1 MLATTD
7 LWFRY
12 QDEPV
17 LKGLTL
23 DFSRHAVTGLVGA
36 NGCGKS
42 TLFMNLSGLLR
53 PQQGAVLWQGEA
65 LNYSKRGLLALR
77 QQTALA
83 VIQRLSLPQHR
94 PLLRPQQ
101 GAVLWQGEALNYSK
115 RGLLALRQQVA
126 TVFQD
131 PDQQIFYTDIDSDIA
146 FSLRNLGVAEE
157 EIARRVDEALTLVDA
172 QGFRQQPIQCLSHG
186 QKKRVAIA
194 GALVLQAR
202 YLLLD
207 EPTAGLDPRGR
218 AQMIAIIRR
227 IVGQGRRV
235 VISSHDIDLIYEVS
249 DAVYVLRHG
258 EVLAAGDP
266 GEVFAC
272 AETMD
277 RAGLT
282 QPWLVKLHSELG
294 LPLCKTEAE
303 FFQRMHNNAIGA
315 IKEAS

>member
-23 DFSRHAVTGLVGA
+23 DFSHHAVTGLVGA

-53 PQQGAVLWQGEA
+53 PQKGAVLWQG
-65 LNYSKRGLLALR
+65 K
-77 QQTALA
+77 
-83 VIQRLSLPQHR
+83 
-94 PLLRPQQ
+94 PLD
-101 GAVLWQGEALNYSK
+101 YSK

-157 EIARRVDEALTLVDA
+157 EIARRVDDALTLVDA
-172 QGFRQQPIQCLSHG
+172 QGFRHQPIQCLSHG

-207 EPTAGLDPRGR
+207 EPTAGLDPSGR
-218 AQMIAIIRR
+218 AQMIDIIKR
-227 IVGQGRRV
+227 IADRGNHVA
-235 VISSHDIDLIYEVS
+235 ISSHDIDLIYEIS
-249 DAVYVLRHG
+249 DAVYVLRRG
-258 EVLAAGDP
+258 EVLAHGEP
-266 GEVFAC
+266 GEVFARSELM
-272 AETMD
+272 AQ
-277 RAGLT
+277 AGLT
-282 QPWLVKLHSELG
+282 QPWLVKLHGQLG
-294 LPLCKTEAE
+294 LPLCKTEEE
-303 FFQRMHNNAIGA
+303 FFTRMRSNAM
-315 IKEAS
+315 KEAS

>member
-1 MLATTD
+1 MLATTE

-12 QDEPV
+12 QDAQV

-23 DFSRHAVTGLVGA
+23 DFSQHAVTGLVGA

-53 PQQGAVLWQGEA
+53 PQQGAVLWQG
-65 LNYSKRGLLALR
+65 K
-77 QQTALA
+77 
-83 VIQRLSLPQHR
+83 
-94 PLLRPQQ
+94 PLD
-101 GAVLWQGEALNYSK
+101 YSK

-146 FSLRNLGVAEE
+146 FSLRNLGVEE
-157 EIARRVDEALTLVDA
+157 GEIARRVDEALTLVDA
-172 QGFRQQPIQCLSHG
+172 QHFRQQPIQCLSHG

-194 GALVLQAR
+194 GALVLRAK

-207 EPTAGLDPRGR
+207 EPTAGLDPSGR
-218 AQMIAIIRR
+218 SQMIDIIKR
-227 IVGQGRRV
+227 IVAQGNHV

-249 DAVYVLRHG
+249 NAVYVLRQG
-258 EVLAAGDP
+258 EVLAHGEP
-266 GEVFAC
+266 GEVFART
-272 AETMD
+272 ALIEE
-277 RAGLT
+277 AGLT
-282 QPWLVKLHSELG
+282 QPWLVKLHAELG
-294 LPLCKTEAE
+294 MPLCKTEGE
-303 FFQRMHNNAIGA
+303 FFSCMRQRA

>member
-53 PQQGAVLWQGEA
+53 PQSGAVLWQG
-65 LNYSKRGLLALR
+65 K
-77 QQTALA
+77 
-83 VIQRLSLPQHR
+83 
-94 PLLRPQQ
+94 PLD
-101 GAVLWQGEALNYSK
+101 YSK

-157 EIARRVDEALTLVDA
+157 EIARRVDDALTLVDA
-172 QGFRQQPIQCLSHG
+172 QGFRHQPIQCLSHG

-194 GALVLQAR
+194 GALVLQAK

-207 EPTAGLDPRGR
+207 EPTAGLDPSGR
-218 AQMIAIIRR
+218 AQMIDIIQR
-227 IVGQGRRV
+227 IVAQGNHV
-235 VISSHDIDLIYEVS
+235 VISSHDIDLIYEVC
-249 DAVYVLRHG
+249 DAVYVLRRG
-258 EVLAAGDP
+258 ELLVEGTP
-266 GEVFAC
+266 GEVFAQK
-272 AETMD
+272 AHLEQ
-277 RAGLT
+277 AGLT
-282 QPWLVKLHSELG
+282 QPWLVKLHTELG
-294 LPLCKTEAE
+294 MPLCKSEAE
-303 FFQRMHNNAIGA
+303 LYARMRVKHIQ
-315 IKEAS
+315 ESS

>member
-23 DFSRHAVTGLVGA
+23 DFSHHAVTGLVGA

-53 PQQGAVLWQGEA
+53 PQSGAVLWQG
-65 LNYSKRGLLALR
+65 K
-77 QQTALA
+77 
-83 VIQRLSLPQHR
+83 
-94 PLLRPQQ
+94 PLD
-101 GAVLWQGEALNYSK
+101 YSK

-131 PDQQIFYTDIDSDIA
+131 P
-146 FSLRNLGVAEE
+146 EE
-157 EIARRVDEALTLVDA
+157 EIARRVDDALTLVDA
-172 QGFRQQPIQCLSHG
+172 QGFRHQPIQCLSHG

-207 EPTAGLDPRGR
+207 EPTAGLDPSGR
-218 AQMIAIIRR
+218 AQMIDIIKR
-227 IVGQGRRV
+227 IADRGNHVA
-235 VISSHDIDLIYEVS
+235 ISSHDIDLIYEIS
-249 DAVYVLRHG
+249 DAVYVLRRG
-258 EVLAAGDP
+258 EVLAHGEP
-266 GEVFAC
+266 GEVFARS
-272 AETMD
+272 ELMVQ
-277 RAGLT
+277 AGLT
-282 QPWLVKLHSELG
+282 
-294 LPLCKTEAE
+294 
-303 FFQRMHNNAIGA
+303 NAM
-315 IKEAS
+315 KEAS

>member
-1 MLATTD
+1 M
-7 LWFRY
+7 
-12 QDEPV
+12 
-17 LKGLTL
+17 
-23 DFSRHAVTGLVGA
+23 
-36 NGCGKS
+36 
-42 TLFMNLSGLLR
+42 
-53 PQQGAVLWQGEA
+53 
-65 LNYSKRGLLALR
+65 
-77 QQTALA
+77 
-83 VIQRLSLPQHR
+83 
-94 PLLRPQQ
+94 
-101 GAVLWQGEALNYSK
+101 
-115 RGLLALRQQVA
+115 
-126 TVFQD
+126 
-131 PDQQIFYTDIDSDIA
+131 
-146 FSLRNLGVAEE
+146 
-157 EIARRVDEALTLVDA
+157 
-172 QGFRQQPIQCLSHG
+172 
-186 QKKRVAIA
+186 AIA

-303 FFQRMHNNAIGA
+303 FFSGCTTTR
-315 IKEAS
+315 

>member
-1 MLATTD
+1 MLATTE

-12 QDEPV
+12 QDAQV

-23 DFSRHAVTGLVGA
+23 DFSQHAVTGLVGA

-53 PQQGAVLWQGEA
+53 PQQGAVLWQG
-65 LNYSKRGLLALR
+65 K
-77 QQTALA
+77 
-83 VIQRLSLPQHR
+83 
-94 PLLRPQQ
+94 PLD
-101 GAVLWQGEALNYSK
+101 YSK

-146 FSLRNLGVAEE
+146 FSLRNLGVEE
-157 EIARRVDEALTLVDA
+157 TEIARRVDEALTLVDA
-172 QGFRQQPIQCLSHG
+172 QHFRQQPIQCLSHG

-194 GALVLQAR
+194 GALVLRAK

-207 EPTAGLDPRGR
+207 EPTAGLDPSGR
-218 AQMIAIIRR
+218 SQMIDIIKR
-227 IVGQGRRV
+227 IVAQGNHV

-249 DAVYVLRHG
+249 NAVYVLRQG
-258 EVLAAGDP
+258 EVLVHGEP
-266 GEVFAC
+266 GEVFARTSLI
-272 AETMD
+272 EE
-277 RAGLT
+277 AGLT
-282 QPWLVKLHSELG
+282 QPWLVKLHAELG
-294 LPLCKTEAE
+294 MPLCKTEDE
-303 FFQRMHNNAIGA
+303 FFSCMRQRA

>member
-1 MLATTD
+1 MLTTGN

-12 QDEPV
+12 QEAQV

-23 DFSRHAVTGLVGA
+23 DFSTHAVTGLVGA

-53 PQQGAVLWQGEA
+53 PQQGAVLWQG
-65 LNYSKRGLLALR
+65 K
-77 QQTALA
+77 
-83 VIQRLSLPQHR
+83 
-94 PLLRPQQ
+94 PLD
-101 GAVLWQGEALNYSK
+101 YSK

-146 FSLRNLGVAEE
+146 FSLRNLGVAEP
-157 EIARRVDEALTLVDA
+157 EIARRLDDALTLVDA
-172 QGFRQQPIQCLSHG
+172 QRFRQQPIQCLSHG

-194 GALVLQAR
+194 GALVLGAR

-207 EPTAGLDPRGR
+207 EPTAGLDPSGR
-218 AQMIAIIRR
+218 TQMIEIIKR
-227 IVGQGRRV
+227 IVAQGNHV

-249 DAVYVLRHG
+249 DAVYVLRQG
-258 EVLAAGDP
+258 EVLAHGAP
-266 GEVFAC
+266 GEVFARS
-272 AETMD
+272 ELIE

-282 QPWLVKLHSELG
+282 QPWLVKLHAQLG
-294 LPLCKTEAE
+294 LPLCKTEDE
-303 FFQRMHNNAIGA
+303 FFSRMRQKNVM
-315 IKEAS
+315 KEAS

>member
-1 MLATTD
+1 MLATTE

-12 QDEPV
+12 QDAQV

-23 DFSRHAVTGLVGA
+23 DFSQHAVTGLVGA

-53 PQQGAVLWQGEA
+53 PQQGAVLWQG
-65 LNYSKRGLLALR
+65 K
-77 QQTALA
+77 
-83 VIQRLSLPQHR
+83 
-94 PLLRPQQ
+94 PLD
-101 GAVLWQGEALNYSK
+101 YSK

-146 FSLRNLGVAEE
+146 FSLRNLGVEE
-157 EIARRVDEALTLVDA
+157 GEIARRVDEALTLVDA
-172 QGFRQQPIQCLSHG
+172 QHFRQQPIQCLSHG

-194 GALVLQAR
+194 GALVLRAK

-207 EPTAGLDPRGR
+207 EPTAGLDPSGR
-218 AQMIAIIRR
+218 SQMIDIIKR
-227 IVGQGRRV
+227 IVAQGNHV

-249 DAVYVLRHG
+249 NAVYVLRQG
-258 EVLAAGDP
+258 EVLAHGEP
-266 GEVFAC
+266 GEVFART
-272 AETMD
+272 ALIEE
-277 RAGLT
+277 AGLT
-282 QPWLVKLHSELG
+282 QPWLVKLHAELG
-294 LPLCKTEAE
+294 MPLCKTEDE
-303 FFQRMHNNAIGA
+303 FFSCMRQRA